1 MRVGLEKIENHKGAA
16 VKVLLDN
23 RVTDL
28 FMDTKFVKEKGFKL
42 EKLKKISTS
51 IKHRQYSKCG
61 GSNYTLGKVQYVFQ
75 RTHRKSENKCIQLG
89 KNGSDTGY
97 TMASYS

>member
-1 MRVGLEKIENHKGAA
+1 MRVGLEKIENYKGAA
-16 VKVLLDN
+16 VKALLDN

-51 IKHRQYSKCG
+51 MKHG
-61 GSNYTLGKVQYVFQ
+61 
-75 RTHRKSENKCIQLG
+75 
-89 KNGSDTGY
+89 
-97 TMASYS
+97 